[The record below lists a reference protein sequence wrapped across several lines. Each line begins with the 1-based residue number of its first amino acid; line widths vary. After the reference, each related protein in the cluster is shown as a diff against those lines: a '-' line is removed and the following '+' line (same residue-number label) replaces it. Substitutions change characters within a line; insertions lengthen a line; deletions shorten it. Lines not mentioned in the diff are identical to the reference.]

1 MERKIGLIHLAKNKL
16 TQPHRK
22 NQMKNKST
30 MSKKTNFLA
39 TAGIIAALYIALT
52 YLAMAFGLD
61 KNAIQVRFSEAL
73 CTMAILTPA
82 AIPGLTVGCFLA
94 NILTGCAPLDIILGS
109 IATLVGAVGAYYVGV
124 WYRKIKKKGILFL
137 SPIPTILANTITV
150 PYVIYV
156 CYTAPEQQSLP
167 IIGFYAIT
175 VFIGEVIS
183 AGVLGM
189 LLYFSMEKRKRHFK

>member
-1 MERKIGLIHLAKNKL
+1 MERSHRYLCKNK
-16 TQPHRK
+16 
-22 NQMKNKST
+22 MKNKNT
-30 MSKKTNFLA
+30 MSKKTSFLA

-61 KNAIQVRFSEAL
+61 KNAIQVRFSESL

-94 NILTGCAPLDIILGS
+94 NILTGCAPLDILLGS
-109 IATLVGAVGAYYVGV
+109 IATLIGAIGAYYIGV
-124 WYRKIKKKGILFL
+124 WYRKAKKKGIVFL
-137 SPIPTILANTITV
+137 APIPTIIANTIAV
-150 PYVIYV
+150 PFVIYI
-156 CYTAPEQQSLP
+156 CYTAPSQQNIAIVP
-167 IIGFYAIT
+167 FYALT

-189 LLYFSMEKRKRHFK
+189 LLYFAAEKRKRYFR